1 MQAAQFQVLEDFFCA
16 GDLIAGLLV
25 AFLLL
30 EEEEE
35 KVDDDSDFIMMVSP
49 DFKKVEIKAV
59 PSAVVGRGGYPHKRM
74 KSDLI

>member
-1 MQAAQFQVLEDFFCA
+1 MLEDFFCE
-16 GDLIAGLLV
+16 GDFVAGLLV

-35 KVDDDSDFIMMVSP
+35 DGDVSDCFIMMVSP

>member
-1 MQAAQFQVLEDFFCA
+1 MLEDFFCA

-35 KVDDDSDFIMMVSP
+35 KDEDSDFIMIVSP

-74 KSDLI
+74 KSDFI

>member
-1 MQAAQFQVLEDFFCA
+1 MLEDFFCE
-16 GDLIAGLLV
+16 GDFAAGLLV

-30 EEEEE
+30 EEEE
-35 KVDDDSDFIMMVSP
+35 DDSDLIMMVSP